1 MIYEYLFVFVCV
13 FAVDVLYTYYLKAVQ
28 DSKPIVASSLAAI
41 VYVLACVVVINY
53 TTDHLLLVPAAL
65 GAFCGTYVGIKLR
78 KNSNNESNVSG
89 DIHK

>member
-1 MIYEYLFVFVCV
+1 MYDYLFVFVCV

-28 DSKPIVASSLAAI
+28 EDKPLIASSMAAI

-53 TTDHLLLVPAAL
+53 TTDNLLLVPAAL
-65 GAFCGTYVGIKLR
+65 GAFCGTFVGIKIR
-78 KNSNNESNVSG
+78 KNNSNDSNISF

>member
-1 MIYEYLFVFVCV
+1 MMYEYLFVFVCV

-65 GAFCGTYVGIKLR
+65 GAFCGTYVGIRMRINAKDNRDLPP
-78 KNSNNESNVSG
+78 SS
-89 DIHK
+89 